1 MIFLIHLITALGTI
15 SGTVCDAETGKPIPL
30 VNLSVVGTT
39 YGASTNSLGEF
50 SLRLPPGEYRI
61 KIKHVGYKAKF
72 VDAKVLS
79 GEKLELSTSL
89 QKEAIELEQMEVLGK
104 HVVEP
109 SFRMLEAG
117 ELKKIPF
124 AELDFFRT
132 IQALPGVAFVSDL
145 IGWLYVRG
153 GMPEENLYLMD
164 GAEILCPHHYF
175 GIVSALNVN
184 LLKDVRF
191 SCGGFSP
198 CYGDKL
204 SAVLDVRTRDG
215 TLERAQATAEI
226 DLLEAG
232 VQAEFPVTRRC
243 SYVFSARKNYFGT
256 IAPLVGMGEG
266 VILPDYRNFQNKL
279 SFLIDKN
286 HKISLSSLL
295 LQDKASADVA
305 GLGEEAAL
313 EWSNVANTYVFN
325 YTNRFTQT
333 TIYRSDLDMDA
344 KSAEHVGD
352 IAKQKQIAKIGIRQT
367 CEFKFWENYK
377 IRCGITFSDI
387 DYCAMDAIPVQ
398 YMGFDQFGEWIML
411 TADVSTSQF
420 GTYLIAD
427 IPVLDKVLLSLGS
440 RFDHFSLTE
449 DNILSPR
456 IRLSYSW
463 DPKTSFSLAW
473 GHYHQFPAYEF
484 LTLAPDLGP
493 ALANHYVIGVERDIG
508 RDITA
513 RVEIYDKKVTNLAY
527 IDLGSI
533 TADNSGHGSSRG
545 VETFLRKS
553 FADNFFGWVSC
564 SFSRARRTGLF
575 DSTMADFDADQP
587 FALNIIGVYT
597 FGKYAA
603 SATYRHTSGMPYTP
617 VAGSTWDKGEWHH
630 VGGLRNSARYP
641 AYDRL
646 DIRLEREFCLLG
658 ASGSFY
664 FTVLNV
670 FQHRNV
676 QLYVYHEHYRQPIY
690 MLPRLPFFG
699 VKFNL

>member
-1 MIFLIHLITALGTI
+1 MILLIYLITALGTI
-15 SGTVCDAETGKPIPL
+15 SGTVHDSHTGEPMPL
-30 VNLSVVGTT
+30 VNLSVVGTA
-39 YGASTNSLGEF
+39 YGASTDSSGKFSLG
-50 SLRLPPGEYRI
+50 LPPGEYRI
-61 KIKHVGYKAKF
+61 KVKHVGYKAKF
-72 VDAKVLS
+72 VNAKLLS
-79 GEKLELSTSL
+79 GEELQLSTSL

-104 HVVEP
+104 RVVEP
-109 SFRMLEAG
+109 SFRTLRAE

-215 TLERAQATAEI
+215 DLNQSRTTAEI

-232 VQAEFPVTRRC
+232 IQTEFPIARTC

-256 IAPLVGMGEG
+256 IAPFVGMEEG
-266 VILPDYRNFQNKL
+266 VILPDYSNFQNKL
-279 SFLIDKN
+279 SFLIGKN
-286 HKISLSSLL
+286 HKMSLSSLL

-305 GLGEEAAL
+305 GMGGEAAL
-313 EWSNVANTYVFN
+313 EWNNVANTYVFN
-325 YTNRFTQT
+325 YTNPFTQT

-344 KSAEHVGD
+344 RSAEYASR
-352 IAKQKQIAKIGIRQT
+352 IAKQKRITKIGIRQT

-377 IRCGITFSDI
+377 IRCGVTFSDI
-387 DYCAMDAIPVQ
+387 DYYAIDAIPVQ
-398 YMGFDQFGEWIML
+398 YMGFDQFGKWILL

-427 IPVLDKVLLSLGS
+427 IPVLDNVLLSLGS

-449 DNILSPR
+449 DDIFSPR

-484 LTLAPDLGP
+484 LALAPDLGP
-493 ALANHYVIGVERDIG
+493 ALANHYVIGAEREIG

-527 IDLGSI
+527 IDLESI
-533 TADNSGHGSSRG
+533 TADNSGYGHSRG
-545 VETFLRKS
+545 IEMFLRKS

-564 SFSRARRTGLF
+564 SFSRAKRTGLF
-575 DSTMADFDADQP
+575 DSTITDFDADQP
-587 FALNIIGVYT
+587 LALNLIGVYT
-597 FGKYAA
+597 FRKYAA

-617 VAGSTWDKGEWHH
+617 VAGSIWNEDGWCR
-630 VGGLRNSARYP
+630 VGGPRNSARYP

-646 DIRLEREFCLLG
+646 DIRLEREFCVLG
-658 ASGSFY
+658 ASGSLY

-676 QLYVYHEHYRQPIY
+676 QVYIYQENYRQPIY

-699 VKFNL
+699 IKLNL